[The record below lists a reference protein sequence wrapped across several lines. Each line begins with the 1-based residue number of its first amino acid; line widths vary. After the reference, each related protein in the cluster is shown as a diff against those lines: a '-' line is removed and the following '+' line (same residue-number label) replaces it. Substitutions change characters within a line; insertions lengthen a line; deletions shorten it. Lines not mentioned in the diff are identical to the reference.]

1 MIFQRIIKSDLETLK
16 CFLPYR
22 KIFVYS
28 SKSAIKQ
35 LTRIIK
41 TSKHFYKVYDNS
53 VFIGCLFVDDIDHEN
68 KIIEFGGFSFRH
80 VNTRQAIRELVAY
93 LKHYYPNYRIKAVT
107 SQKTAKI
114 SLSRAGF
121 TFQNGGY
128 IYNEQK

>member
-1 MIFQRIIKSDLETLK
+1 MIFQRITKPDNETKK
-16 CFLPYR
+16 CFLPFR
-22 KIFVYS
+22 KLFIYS

-35 LTRIIK
+35 LGRIIK
-41 TSKHFYKVYDNS
+41 TSEHFYKVYDNN

-80 VNTRQAIRELVAY
+80 VNTRQSIKELMAY
-93 LKHYYPNYRIKAVT
+93 LRHYYPDYKVKAIT

-121 TFQNGGY
+121 VNKNGEY
-128 IYNEQK
+128 IYG

>member
-1 MIFQRIIKSDLETLK
+1 MIFQRITKADKETLK

-41 TSKHFYKVYDNS
+41 TSEHFYKVYDNS

-80 VNTRQAIRELVAY
+80 VNTKQSIKELIAY
-93 LKHYYPNYRIKAVT
+93 LRHYYPNYRVKAIT

-114 SLSRAGF
+114 SLSRAGLINK
-121 TFQNGGY
+121 NGEY
-128 IYNEQK
+128 FYE